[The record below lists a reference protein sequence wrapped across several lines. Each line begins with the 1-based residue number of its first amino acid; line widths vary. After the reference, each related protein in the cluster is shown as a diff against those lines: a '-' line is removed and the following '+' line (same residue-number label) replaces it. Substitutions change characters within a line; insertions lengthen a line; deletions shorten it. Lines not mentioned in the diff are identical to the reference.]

1 MMHFES
7 GSTGDTRATPSKTV
21 SIPDVAYRTD
31 RSTPGAG
38 FSYLFGVNKYRMTH
52 NRSAS
57 ESLDL
62 AAIAHQTMLD
72 AGFMPD
78 TPPAV
83 LAELGSLKSPPET
96 VVAGS
101 STRDLRSLLW
111 SSIDDRKSRD
121 LDQVEYA
128 ERLPNGDIR
137 VLVGIADVD
146 VLVQRDSAI
155 DAHAARNAT
164 SVYTGVRTFPML
176 PEQLSTDMTSLKD
189 GADRASIVTEMI
201 VASDGAVKSSEVYS
215 ASLHNYAKLSY
226 EAVGAWLD
234 NTGPIPP
241 EVALVPKMD
250 AQIRLQFEAAQNLR
264 ELRREHGALELE
276 TIQASPVINNEG
288 QVTELSVVERNS
300 ARDLIENFMI
310 AANVAMAQFLTA
322 QGAVSLRRV
331 VRTPEHWPRIVE
343 IAHELGEQLPEQPD
357 SRALADFLAR
367 RKTADP
373 QHFPDLSLSIVKLL
387 GPGEYTVQKP
397 GASAEQSIHF
407 GLAVHDYT
415 HSTAP
420 NRRYADLV
428 SQRLVKA
435 VLREGAAPYTEAE
448 LTAIAAHCT
457 EREDAARK
465 VERKMRKVAA
475 AVLMQKRIGEVFDA
489 IVTGVTPKGIFARI
503 IKPPVDGRVMRGE
516 QGLRVGEKVR
526 VKLVSTDPPRGFID
540 FERVGH

>member
-1 MMHFES
+1 VPL
-7 GSTGDTRATPSKTV
+7 D
-21 SIPDVAYRTD
+21 
-31 RSTPGAG
+31 
-38 FSYLFGVNKYRMTH
+38 VNKYRMTH

-57 ESLDL
+57 DSLDL

-72 AGFMPD
+72 AGFVPD
-78 TPPAV
+78 TPPSV
-83 LAELGSLKSPPET
+83 LAELRSLESQPKT
-96 VVAGS
+96 AVAES

-137 VLVGIADVD
+137 VRVGIANVD
-146 VLVQRDSAI
+146 ALVQKGSAI
-155 DAHAARNAT
+155 DAHAAENGT

-176 PEQLSTDMTSLKD
+176 PEQLSTDMTSLVG
-189 GADRASIVTEMI
+189 GADRSSIVTEMI
-201 VASDGAVKSSEVYS
+201 VASDGTVKSSDVYS
-215 ASLHNYAKLSY
+215 ALLHNYAKLSY

-241 EVALVPKMD
+241 EVASVPKMD
-250 AQIRLQFEAAQNLR
+250 AQIRLQFEAAQHLR
-264 ELRREHGALELE
+264 GLRREHGALELE
-276 TIQASPVINNEG
+276 TIQASPVMNNNG

-322 QGAVSLRRV
+322 KGALSLRRV

-343 IAHELGEQLPEQPD
+343 VAQELGEQLPAQPD

-387 GPGEYTVQKP
+387 GPGEYTVQTP
-397 GASAEQSIHF
+397 GSSAEQSIHF

-435 VLREGAAPYTEAE
+435 VLGKGAGPYTEAE
-448 LTAIAAHCT
+448 LTAIAVHCT

-465 VERKMRKVAA
+465 VERKMRKVGA

-503 IKPPVDGRVMRGE
+503 IKPPVDGRIMRGE
-516 QGLRVGEKVR
+516 QGLRVGEKIS
-526 VKLVSTDPPRGFID
+526 VKLLDTNPERGFID
-540 FERVGH
+540 LGRVSP